1 MKKALSLILIL
12 ILMLLLFTGC
22 DDVEPEKVDK
32 PNQTPAE
39 TQQNRDENPAP
50 KTEEPKTEIFKIG
63 DSVKAD
69 NLIFTVNSVRTD
81 EGGDFI
87 KPDEGNIYYII
98 DVTVENTGDE
108 SEIVSSMIMFRLSDS
123 EGYNYSITFG
133 PETKGQLDGEV
144 SPGRK
149 IRGELV
155 FEIPEDST
163 GLELEIDPTLGTGQ
177 IIVQLDR

>member
-32 PNQTPAE
+32 PNETPSG
-39 TQQNRDENPAP
+39 TQQPETTP
-50 KTEEPKTEIFKIG
+50 KTEVFEIG
-63 DSVKAD
+63 DYVKAG
-69 NLIFTVNSVRTD
+69 NLVFTVNSVRTD
-81 EGGDFI
+81 KGSEFI

-108 SEIVSSMIMFRLSDS
+108 SEIVSSMIMFRLFDS